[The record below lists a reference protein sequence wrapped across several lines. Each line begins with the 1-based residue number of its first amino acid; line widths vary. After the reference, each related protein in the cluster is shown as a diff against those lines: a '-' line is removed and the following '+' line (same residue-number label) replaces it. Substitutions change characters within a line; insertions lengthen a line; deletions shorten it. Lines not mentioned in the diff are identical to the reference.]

1 MTDNE
6 KYLLQRINLLEKQI
20 DKLEWRLLKL
30 EIHSIEAPTREPEPQ
45 ISEEEAE
52 GLTQDD
58 NWLNAL
64 IDYVNNFKEATEAF
78 NASFKKYQS
87 DTTEH

>member
-30 EIHSIEAPTREPEPQ
+30 EIHSIEAPETG
-45 ISEEEAE
+45 ITDKEAE
-52 GLTQDD
+52 ELSEDD
-58 NWLNAL
+58 NWLNSL
-64 IDYVNNFKEATEAF
+64 IDGINDINRATELLRTLH
-78 NASFKKYQS
+78 Q
-87 DTTEH
+87 H

>member
-30 EIHSIEAPTREPEPQ
+30 EIRSIEAPETE
-45 ISEEEAE
+45 ITDKEAE
-52 GLTQDD
+52 ELAEDD
-58 NWLNAL
+58 NWLNSL
-64 IDYVNNFKEATEAF
+64 IDGINDINRATELLRTLH
-78 NASFKKYQS
+78 Q
-87 DTTEH
+87 H